1 MIQKSEEEF
10 LNNYEIGELSVM
22 KKEYTSFFKKRQQN
36 IITQIEDKYEKPVR
50 EMCSTTQSVMRN
62 MVR

>member
-10 LNNYEIGELSVM
+10 LNNYEIGELSAM
-22 KKEYTSFFKKRQQN
+22 KKEYTNFFKKRQQN

-50 EMCSTTQSVMRN
+50 EMYSATQSVIRN